1 MRKLTGEELL
11 AHRAAQ
17 AAKKAHVH
25 DDTCGHLVAT
35 APAEEVTA
43 PADGAPA
50 ETAEEA
56 PAEEAPAEEAPAE
69 DKPKRK
75 YTKKSAEE
83 TPAEE
88 A

>member
-56 PAEEAPAEEAPAE
+56 PAEEAPAE